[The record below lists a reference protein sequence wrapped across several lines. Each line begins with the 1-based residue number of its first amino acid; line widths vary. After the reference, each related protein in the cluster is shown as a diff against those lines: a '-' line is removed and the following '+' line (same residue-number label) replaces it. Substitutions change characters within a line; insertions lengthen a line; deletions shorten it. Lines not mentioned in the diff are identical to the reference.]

1 MESFSEIFN
10 SVRIDFSHT
19 PSLAANAAATYLAS
33 VDDKESVIC
42 FFERQA
48 IAPPASVHSY

>member
-33 VDDKESVIC
+33 VDDKATVLF

-48 IAPPASVHSY
+48 IAPPASVYT